1 MDLAVR
7 ASIFKWF
14 STRVKHV
21 EIKLDEKKEELWT
34 WSVPQKSPERSV
46 PQKSVPE
53 KRILPERK
61 KKTKN
66 AIMAGN

>member
-34 WSVPQKSPERSV
+34 WTKKPKPS
-46 PQKSVPE
+46 
-53 KRILPERK
+53 K

-66 AIMAGN
+66 AIVAGD